1 MRKQYLTVKEVAE
14 MLALSEPLVRQL
26 IQAGDIPAVRVGK
39 FYRVVAAAL
48 DAYLE
53 EALVAA

>member
-14 MLALSEPLVRQL
+14 MLALSEPHVRQL

-39 FYRVVAAAL
+39 FYRGDAAAL

-53 EALVAA
+53 VALVAA